1 MEPHQLRRMALQF
14 LYLFIFFLFFFTV
27 YFVPLARQM
36 DDDSLP
42 FEGKQ
47 RVAHQILA
55 FHNRVLPVMSIVI
68 IMFVVNFAIDAH
80 RISGPLYRF
89 RTIFKSI
96 GDGDLCVRTSIR
108 KKDYLQKEAE
118 LLTGMVESL
127 RRRIDEIR
135 CRNSL
140 VEHRYR
146 NLAEAVRGSS
156 AEDIEICMLKM
167 QESIREMKEAVGR
180 FDTGAITDGSHD
192 GKAETAA
199 VLSRPEEEQE
209 AGLQEHA

>member
-89 RTIFKSI
+89 RTIFESI
-96 GDGDLCVRTSIR
+96 AEGDLCVRTSIR
-108 KKDYLQKEAE
+108 KKDYLQREAE
-118 LLTGMVESL
+118 LLTRMVESL
-127 RRRIDEIR
+127 RSRLDEIK
-135 CRNSL
+135 CRSHSIEN
-140 VEHRYR
+140 RYH
-146 NLAEAVRGSS
+146 NLHEAVRNSS
-156 AEDIEICMLKM
+156 SEDIEICMSHL
-167 QESIREMKEAVGR
+167 QESLRDMREALGR
-180 FDTGAITDGSHD
+180 FDTGAVTGRSQTREE
-192 GKAETAA
+192 ETASA
-199 VLSRPEEEQE
+199 LSRPGKEQE
-209 AGLQEHA
+209 SGLQEQA